1 MKSIVLVALFHCR
14 AVQGAA
20 LPMGSFAGSCYT
32 HAGKYKQ
39 GTLEASIANG
49 EANCHQLFYN
59 HLCQT
64 GCTSKAV
71 CLTNAAALDATG
83 CRGDWIDAGL
93 MIFQTD
99 LTFDPYTALDTNRET
114 YLAATALSR
123 PEACLASCDLWSA
136 ATTSGGG
143 TTPTTSGG
151 GTTPT
156 TSGGGTT
163 PTTSG
168 TTPTTSGTTAT
179 TKSPAG
185 RVNPFW

>member
-71 CLTNAAALDATG
+71 CLTNAGLDDATG
-83 CRGDWIDAGL
+83 CQTAAHIDAGL

-99 LTFDPYTALDTNRET
+99 WPLDPYTAVDEDRVI
-114 YLAATALSR
+114 YIAATALSR
-123 PEACLASCDLWSA
+123 HEACLASCDLWSA
-136 ATTSGGG
+136 ATPSGGG
-143 TTPTTSGG
+143 TTPTTS
-151 GTTPT
+151 
-156 TSGGGTT
+156 GTT